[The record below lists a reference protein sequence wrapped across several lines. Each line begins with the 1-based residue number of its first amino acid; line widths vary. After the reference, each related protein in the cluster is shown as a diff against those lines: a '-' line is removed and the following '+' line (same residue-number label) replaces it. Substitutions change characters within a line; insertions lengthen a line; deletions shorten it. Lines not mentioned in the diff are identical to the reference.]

1 MSAFIESAPTPPA
14 EAPAPRVALRE
25 PDAALRMLLS
35 EWLRGVGFEPVPC
48 DAGASADVAI
58 VIADVCTPR
67 VGGAAY
73 IAALRERFRGAKVLA
88 ISGYFMTAGSRAA
101 ARELGAD
108 ALLAKPFSRRAFVEA
123 LQALA

>member
-1 MSAFIESAPTPPA
+1 MSDFIESVPTALPETPLR
-14 EAPAPRVALRE
+14 RVALRE
-25 PDAALRMLLS
+25 PDPVLRMLLS
-35 EWLRGVGFEPVPC
+35 EWLRGAGFEPLPC
-48 DAGASADVAI
+48 DAGADVAI
-58 VIADVCTPR
+58 VIADVSTPR
-67 VGGAAY
+67 VGGVAY

-88 ISGYFMTAGSRAA
+88 ISGYFMTAGSSAA